1 MINAF
6 IVEDEPKAM
15 NLLLHYI
22 EKYCPVLNVVGTAK
36 DANEAFDKITELQP
50 QLLFLDIEISNEES
64 PETSFDLLA
73 RLPKYQYEVV
83 FVTAFNHYA
92 LQAIKFH
99 ALDYL
104 LKPIDIEELERAV
117 GLAVTK
123 LGSKPENP
131 QLKDLIN
138 HLQNPKQ
145 KNQRLWIPMQ
155 DGLQVVKIDQ
165 IMYIEASGR
174 YSYIYIDGAEKML
187 STRNLKV
194 YIDLLS
200 EHNQLIHIH
209 RSFFINIKY
218 IQKYISTDGGEV
230 LMGNGIKIPI
240 SRRKKQA
247 FLNRIEKQ

>member
-1 MINAF
+1 MIKTF

-15 NLLLHYI
+15 SLLLNYI
-22 EKYCPVLNVVGTAK
+22 ERYCPILEIVGTAK
-36 DANEAFDKITELQP
+36 DANEAFEKISELRP
-50 QLLFLDIEISNEES
+50 QLLFLDIEISNENS
-64 PETSFDLLA
+64 PETSFDLLT
-73 RLPKYQYEVV
+73 RLPKYQYEIV

-117 GLAVTK
+117 SLAAKK
-123 LGSKPENP
+123 LAEKPENP
-131 QLKDLIN
+131 QLKDLIS

-145 KNQRLWIPMQ
+145 KNRRLWIPIQ
-155 DGLQVVKIDQ
+155 DGLQAVEIKQ

-174 YSYIYIDGAEKML
+174 YSYIHINGAPQML

-194 YIDLLS
+194 YIDLLQGH
-200 EHNQLIHIH
+200 EQLIHIH
-209 RSFFINIKY
+209 RSFFINTKY

-230 LMGNGIKIPI
+230 LMSNGVKIPI
-240 SRRKKQA
+240 SRRKKKA
-247 FLNRIEKQ
+247 FLEIIEKL